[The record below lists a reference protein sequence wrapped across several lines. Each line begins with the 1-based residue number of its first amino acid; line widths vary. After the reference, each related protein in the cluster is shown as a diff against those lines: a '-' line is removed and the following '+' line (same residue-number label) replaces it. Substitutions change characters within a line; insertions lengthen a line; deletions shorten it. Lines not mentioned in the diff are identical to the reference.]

1 MDKIDHYGDKGG
13 LVTTSYFDEDLEVF
27 LKKMILIMTLRGV
40 VLKGL
45 CSGLAWIQSHFI
57 R

>member
-27 LKKMILIMTLRGV
+27 LKEMIFNYDATRRSAQGV
-40 VLKGL
+40 V
-45 CSGLAWIQSHFI
+45 
-57 R
+57 

>member
-1 MDKIDHYGDKGG
+1 MDREMIMGTKGG